1 MEFNKEDITL
11 EALIISAGL
20 WLLQNPDKKVA
31 DFDPEYLIYLKQNLE
46 TTYAEMQGSIH

>member
-20 WLLQNPDKKVA
+20 WLLQNPEKKVN
-31 DFDPEYLIYLKQNLE
+31 DFDSEYLTYLKLNLDS
-46 TTYAEMQGSIH
+46 TLAEIQGSLH

>member
-31 DFDPEYLIYLKQNLE
+31 DFDTEYLLNLKLNLDS
-46 TTYAEMQGSIH
+46 TLAEMQGSIH

>member
-31 DFDPEYLIYLKQNLE
+31 DFDPEYLIYLKVNLDS
-46 TTYAEMQGSIH
+46 TLAEMQGSLH